1 MALEPLGCAFDVCEA
16 MLLKRWLLLST
27 ALLPGCTCLLAPS
40 LNAAPRGISAASGT
54 GDGVSDAI
62 DLINQCANSRS
73 AKPDDVVAALAV
85 VFAKRDIVSG
95 CDATRSKL
103 GTGGG
108 WSCAA
113 TRRLTPIQT
122 RAFRKKRA
130 LFFRDDAETA
140 SRHIGLSAK
149 TGRVT
154 AVWSAPGSRENDRRR
169 DRRSMASP
177 STHGAFEVDGVH
189 TEVLV
194 TDYGTRVLVLVTQIG
209 KLGTMFLARG
219 ASAGPAGA
227 SAGLDPPDVRVLV
240 GRHDDEMLEAAA
252 RRIAHV
258 LKGRGIDKEIL
269 VSLGLPPKGLGVASL
284 RGIVRC
290 ASEFALEALGA

>member
-1 MALEPLGCAFDVCEA
+1 MSRAASRTP
-16 MLLKRWLLLST
+16 
-27 ALLPGCTCLLAPS
+27 
-40 LNAAPRGISAASGT
+40 NAAMR
-54 GDGVSDAI
+54 
-62 DLINQCANSRS
+62 SRLRAMFARRS
-73 AKPDDVVAALAV
+73 SSYAHVVAALAV
-85 VFAKRDIVSG
+85 VFAKRGIASG

-140 SRHIGLSAK
+140 SRHIGPSAK

-154 AVWSAPGSRENDRRR
+154 PVWSAPGSRENDRRR

>member
-1 MALEPLGCAFDVCEA
+1 M
-16 MLLKRWLLLST
+16 
-27 ALLPGCTCLLAPS
+27 
-40 LNAAPRGISAASGT
+40 
-54 GDGVSDAI
+54 
-62 DLINQCANSRS
+62 
-73 AKPDDVVAALAV
+73 
-85 VFAKRDIVSG
+85 
-95 CDATRSKL
+95 
-103 GTGGG
+103 
-108 WSCAA
+108 
-113 TRRLTPIQT
+113 
-122 RAFRKKRA
+122 
-130 LFFRDDAETA
+130 
-140 SRHIGLSAK
+140 
-149 TGRVT
+149 
-154 AVWSAPGSRENDRRR
+154 SRENDGRR
-169 DRRSMASP
+169 DRRSMAS
-177 STHGAFEVDGVH
+177 SSMHGAFEVDGVH